1 MAGRPTAYTDKIAD
15 AICERV
21 ASGES
26 MRTIC
31 SAAGMPNRSTVLRW
45 LDQQSAFA
53 AKHARARE
61 AQADV
66 MDERIM
72 DEAVAATPETANVA
86 RVRIDAFKWRAARL
100 APKKY
105 GDRTIVAGD
114 AENPVRQIVDYS
126 NAPAELLR
134 AVASLPLKEITE

>member
-1 MAGRPTAYTDKIAD
+1 MTGRPTSYTDELAD
-15 AICERV
+15 VICQRV
-21 ASGES
+21 AAGES

-31 SAAGMPNRSTVLRW
+31 SDDGMPSRETVRNW
-45 LDQQSAFA
+45 LEVHPAFL

-66 MDERIM
+66 MDEEIM
-72 DEAVAATPETANVA
+72 LEAVAATPETANVA

-105 GDRTIVAGD
+105 GDRTTLAGD
-114 AENPVRQIVDYS
+114 PENPVRQVIDYA
-126 NAPAELLR
+126 NAPADLLR